1 VKLDRIAIACRRIS
15 GWSGTTTTVLEH
27 SRRLS
32 ARGADVHVFGREI
45 DARRIRDAGAQPHR
59 LWTWPWSNAR
69 SRAAFAQGFAR
80 ATGGRFDLVHGH
92 GDLFAQDVL
101 SLHNCVHATHEAIY
115 GRPLPADS
123 AVGRLHERQLRERR
137 FRILI
142 ANSHLMQAEVA
153 GRFGLPEGMIR
164 VIYPGY
170 DAQRFRALDRARLRG
185 AARAGFGVGEDQVLL
200 GVITSGDF
208 AKRGVQPFLESLGRL
223 SQAARAPI
231 QVVIAGKE
239 SRMGPYRRLA
249 AEAGLGDRVRFMPP
263 VADVE
268 RLFHALD
275 LYVHPAVYEEFGQ
288 SVQEALACGVPV
300 LTGKSVGAAELLT
313 GESLAW
319 LMERPEVEILAA
331 HLERLILDRA
341 LRERLAP
348 LGPPAVEGNTWD
360 ANFAATLACYEE
372 LPARR

>member
-1 VKLDRIAIACRRIS
+1 
-15 GWSGTTTTVLEH
+15 
-27 SRRLS
+27 
-32 ARGADVHVFGREI
+32 
-45 DARRIRDAGAQPHR
+45 
-59 LWTWPWSNAR
+59 
-69 SRAAFAQGFAR
+69 
-80 ATGGRFDLVHGH
+80 
-92 GDLFAQDVL
+92 
-101 SLHNCVHATHEAIY
+101 
-115 GRPLPADS
+115 
-123 AVGRLHERQLRERR
+123 
-137 FRILI
+137 
-142 ANSHLMQAEVA
+142 M
-153 GRFGLPEGMIR
+153 
-164 VIYPGY
+164 
-170 DAQRFRALDRARLRG
+170 
-185 AARAGFGVGEDQVLL
+185 LL